1 MSKKKNNKVTEF
13 LNKKASYEYFLTDYF
28 EAGIQLQGTE
38 IKSIRS
44 GHVSLVDSYCTF
56 DDPSTLMVRNL
67 YIKEYEFGT
76 YANHQPKRPRKLL
89 LKKQELKKLLRRVKE
104 RGNTI
109 VPVKLFINERGFAKL
124 QIALA
129 TGKKSHN
136 KRDSIK
142 DKDQRREMDRIK
154 KGAY

>member
-38 IKSIRS
+38 IKSIRN

-89 LKKQELKKLLRRVKE
+89 LKKQELKKMLRRVKE

>member
-38 IKSIRS
+38 IKSIRN

-89 LKKQELKKLLRRVKE
+89 LKKQELKKMLRRVKE

-109 VPVKLFINERGFAKL
+109 VPVKLFINEF
-124 QIALA
+124 I
-129 TGKKSHN
+129 
-136 KRDSIK
+136 
-142 DKDQRREMDRIK
+142 
-154 KGAY
+154 